1 MTAPSAPPTAAP
13 PRRRIL
19 VVDDESVT
27 TQLVR
32 MVLEQTGKYE
42 VREVNTSAETFAT
55 IHEFMPDLILLDV
68 LMPGLDG
75 ADIIY
80 RIRDD
85 PRLKHIP
92 VIFHTATVH
101 KAQIEARGGLI
112 SDHPF
117 LPKPASAAQ
126 LIACIEKHL
135 PPAGR

>member
-1 MTAPSAPPTAAP
+1 MNPPTPQPEA

-19 VVDDESVT
+19 VVDDEPVT

-32 MVLEQTGKYE
+32 MVLEQTGRFT
-42 VREVNTSAETFAT
+42 VREVNTSEETLDSIYDFK
-55 IHEFMPDLILLDV
+55 PDLILLDV

-75 ADIIY
+75 ADVIL

-92 VIFHTATVH
+92 VVFHTATVH
-101 KAQIEARGGLI
+101 KAEIEARGGII

-117 LPKPASAAQ
+117 LPKPAN
-126 LIACIEKHL
+126 
-135 PPAGR
+135 